1 MFHKNGTV
9 FAVRPNRT
17 LYERGCMQSLINHLN
32 QLQELLLIRDE
43 HRTAGDGRHMDRLND
58 SIDQLTD
65 RLPQDLKSLYQ
76 RLYKKDHIVMAPM
89 HNGCCAICGMRLPI
103 SQVQAVRLCKQIQNC
118 PSCAR
123 VLYEESDAP
132 VRLGGSSSRTEPRKS
147 GVSRFSAESL
157 MITDLEATTAAG
169 AIEALAKV
177 MEEKGFVSGA
187 DKLIQSAMEREAV
200 LSTAMENGLA
210 FPHVRGVEGG
220 GLTLALGISKRG
232 IQWDDSGAT
241 VTSHIIFFIT
251 IPTAVSAF
259 YLRLMSGL
267 TETFLKEQNREA
279 LLAAETPEQL
289 WKALTKATRYAI
301 K

>member
-1 MFHKNGTV
+1 
-9 FAVRPNRT
+9 
-17 LYERGCMQSLINHLN
+17 MQSLINHLN
-32 QLQELLLIRDE
+32 QLQELVLIRDE
-43 HRTAGDGRHMDRLND
+43 HRTTGDGRHMESLNA

-65 RLPQDLKSLYQ
+65 KLPPDIKSLYQ

-89 HNGCCAICGMRLPI
+89 YNGCCASCGMRMPI

-123 VLYEESDAP
+123 ILFEESDAP
-132 VRLGGSSSRTEPRKS
+132 RWVGETPSRTEPRKS
-147 GVSRFSAESL
+147 GISRFSAESL
-157 MITDLEATTAAG
+157 MAPDLKGTTGAEVIAELAT
-169 AIEALAKV
+169 L
-177 MEEKGFVSGA
+177 MEQKNFVSGA
-187 DKLIQSAMEREAV
+187 DKLVETALEREAV

-220 GLTLALGISKRG
+220 GLTLSLGVSKKG
-232 IQWDDSGAT
+232 VKFDDAGN
-241 VTSHIIFFIT
+241 VCNIIFFIT

-279 LLAAETPEQL
+279 ILAAETPEQL
-289 WKALTKATRYAI
+289 WKALTKATRYSI

>member
-1 MFHKNGTV
+1 
-9 FAVRPNRT
+9 
-17 LYERGCMQSLINHLN
+17 MQSLINHLN

-43 HRTAGDGRHMDRLND
+43 HRTTGDGRHMDRLND

-65 RLPQDLKSLYQ
+65 RLPPEVKSLYQ
-76 RLYKKDHIVMAPM
+76 RLYKRDHLVMAPM
-89 HNGCCAICGMRLPI
+89 HNGCCAICGMRMPI
-103 SQVQAVRLCKQIQNC
+103 SQIQAVRLCKQVQNC

-123 VLYEESDAP
+123 ILYEESDAP
-132 VRLGGSSSRTEPRKS
+132 RWVGESPSRTEPRKS
-147 GVSRFSAESL
+147 GISRFSAESL
-157 MITDLEATTAAG
+157 MVSSLNATTAAG
-169 AIEALAKV
+169 AIEELAKV
-177 MEEKGFVSGA
+177 MEDKCFVSGS

-220 GLTLALGISKRG
+220 GLTLALGISKKG
-232 IQWDDSGAT
+232 IKWDDSNNST
-241 VTSHIIFFIT
+241 NIVFFIT

-267 TETFLKEQNREA
+267 TETFLKEQSRQA
-279 LLAAETPEQL
+279 LLEAETPAQL
-289 WKALTKATRYAI
+289 WKALTKTTRYSI

>member
-1 MFHKNGTV
+1 
-9 FAVRPNRT
+9 
-17 LYERGCMQSLINHLN
+17 MQSLINHLN
-32 QLQELLLIRDE
+32 QLQELVLIRDE
-43 HRTAGDGRHMDRLND
+43 HRTTGDGSHMDRLND

-65 RLPQDLKSLYQ
+65 KLPPEVKSLYQ

-89 HNGCCAICGMRLPI
+89 YNGCCAICGMRMPI

-123 VLYEESDAP
+123 ILYEESDAP
-132 VRLGGSSSRTEPRKS
+132 RWVGETPSRTEPRKS
-147 GVSRFSAESL
+147 GISRFSAESL
-157 MITDLEATTAAG
+157 MVTDLQAKTGAEAIA
-169 AIEALAKV
+169 ELAKV
-177 MEEKGFVSGA
+177 MEEKNFVSGV
-187 DKLIQSAMEREAV
+187 DKLVETALEREAV

-220 GLTLALGISKRG
+220 GLTLALGVSKKG
-232 IQWDDSGAT
+232 VKFDDAGNM
-241 VTSHIIFFIT
+241 VNIVFFLT

-279 LLAAETPEQL
+279 ILAAETSEQL
-289 WKALTKATRYAI
+289 WKALTKATRYSI

>member
-1 MFHKNGTV
+1 
-9 FAVRPNRT
+9 
-17 LYERGCMQSLINHLN
+17 MQSLINHLN
-32 QLQELLLIRDE
+32 QLQELVLIRDE
-43 HRTAGDGRHMDRLND
+43 HRTTGDGRHMESLNA

-65 RLPQDLKSLYQ
+65 KLPPDIKSLYQ

-89 HNGCCAICGMRLPI
+89 YNGCCAICGMRMPI

-123 VLYEESDAP
+123 ILFEESDAP
-132 VRLGGSSSRTEPRKS
+132 RWVGETPSRTEPRKS
-147 GVSRFSAESL
+147 GISRFSAESL
-157 MITDLEATTAAG
+157 MAPDLKGTTGAEVIAELAT
-169 AIEALAKV
+169 L
-177 MEEKGFVSGA
+177 MEQKNFVSGA
-187 DKLIQSAMEREAV
+187 DKLVESALEREAV

-220 GLTLALGISKRG
+220 GLTLSLGVSKKG
-232 IQWDDSGAT
+232 VKFDDAGN
-241 VTSHIIFFIT
+241 VCNIIFFIT

-279 LLAAETPEQL
+279 ILAAETPEQL
-289 WKALTKATRYAI
+289 WKALTKATRYSI

>member
-1 MFHKNGTV
+1 M
-9 FAVRPNRT
+9 
-17 LYERGCMQSLINHLN
+17 N
-32 QLQELLLIRDE
+32 QLQELVLIRDE
-43 HRTAGDGRHMDRLND
+43 HRTTGDGSHMERLND

-65 RLPQDLKSLYQ
+65 KLPPEVKSLYQ

-89 HNGCCAICGMRLPI
+89 YNGCCAICGMRMPI

-123 VLYEESDAP
+123 ILYEESDAP
-132 VRLGGSSSRTEPRKS
+132 RWVGEAPSRTEPRKS
-147 GVSRFSAESL
+147 GISRFSAESL
-157 MITDLEATTAAG
+157 MVPNLKATSGQEAIAELAA
-169 AIEALAKV
+169 V
-177 MEEKGFVSGA
+177 MEEKGFVSGV
-187 DKLIQSAMEREAV
+187 DKLVQNALEREAV

-220 GLTLALGISKRG
+220 GLTLSLGVSKKG
-232 IQWDDSGAT
+232 LKFDDAGNM
-241 VTSHIIFFIT
+241 VNIVFFIT

-259 YLRLMSGL
+259 YLRLMAGL

-279 LLAAETPEQL
+279 ILLAETPEQL
-289 WKALTKATRYAI
+289 WKALTKSTRYSI

>member
-1 MFHKNGTV
+1 
-9 FAVRPNRT
+9 
-17 LYERGCMQSLINHLN
+17 
-32 QLQELLLIRDE
+32 
-43 HRTAGDGRHMDRLND
+43 
-58 SIDQLTD
+58 
-65 RLPQDLKSLYQ
+65 LPPEVKSLYQ

-89 HNGCCAICGMRLPI
+89 YNGCCAICGMRMPI

-123 VLYEESDAP
+123 ILYEESDAP
-132 VRLGGSSSRTEPRKS
+132 RWVGETPSRTEPRKS
-147 GVSRFSAESL
+147 GISRFSAESL
-157 MITDLEATTAAG
+157 MVPDLKATTG
-169 AIEALAKV
+169 KEAIEELAKL
-177 MEEKGFVSGA
+177 MEQMKFVSAA
-187 DKLIQSAMEREAV
+187 DKLVQSALEREAV

-220 GLTLALGISKRG
+220 GLTLALGVSKNG
-232 IQWDDSGAT
+232 VKFDDAGN
-241 VTSHIIFFIT
+241 VVNIVFFIT

-279 LLAAETPEQL
+279 LLLAETPEQL
-289 WKALTKATRYAI
+289 WKALTKATRYSI

>member
-1 MFHKNGTV
+1 
-9 FAVRPNRT
+9 
-17 LYERGCMQSLINHLN
+17 MQSLINHLN
-32 QLQELLLIRDE
+32 QLQELVLIRDE
-43 HRTAGDGRHMDRLND
+43 HRTTGDGRHMESLNA

-65 RLPQDLKSLYQ
+65 KLPPDIKSLYQ

-89 HNGCCAICGMRLPI
+89 YNGCCAICGMRMPI

-123 VLYEESDAP
+123 ILFEESDAP
-132 VRLGGSSSRTEPRKS
+132 RWVGETPSRTEPRKS
-147 GVSRFSAESL
+147 GISRFSAESL
-157 MITDLEATTAAG
+157 MAPDLKGATG
-169 AIEALAKV
+169 AEVIAELATL
-177 MEEKGFVSGA
+177 MEQKNFVSGA
-187 DKLIQSAMEREAV
+187 DKLVESALEREAV

-220 GLTLALGISKRG
+220 GLTLSLGVSKKG
-232 IQWDDSGAT
+232 VKFDDAGN
-241 VTSHIIFFIT
+241 VCNIIFFIT

-267 TETFLKEQNREA
+267 TETFLKEQNREMI
-279 LLAAETPEQL
+279 LAAETPEQL
-289 WKALTKATRYAI
+289 WKALTKATRWSI

>member
-1 MFHKNGTV
+1 
-9 FAVRPNRT
+9 
-17 LYERGCMQSLINHLN
+17 MQSLINHLN
-32 QLQELLLIRDE
+32 QLQELVLIRDE
-43 HRTAGDGRHMDRLND
+43 HRTTGDGSHMGRLND

-65 RLPQDLKSLYQ
+65 KLPPEVKSLYQ

-89 HNGCCAICGMRLPI
+89 YNGCCAICGMRMPI

-123 VLYEESDAP
+123 ILYEESDAP
-132 VRLGGSSSRTEPRKS
+132 RWVGETPSRTEPRKS
-147 GVSRFSAESL
+147 GISRFSAESL
-157 MITDLEATTAAG
+157 MVPDLKATTG
-169 AIEALAKV
+169 KEAIEELAKL
-177 MEEKGFVSGA
+177 MEQMKFVSAA
-187 DKLIQSAMEREAV
+187 DKLVQSALEREAV

-220 GLTLALGISKRG
+220 GLTLALGVSKNG
-232 IQWDDSGAT
+232 VKFDDAGN
-241 VTSHIIFFIT
+241 VVNIVFFIT

-279 LLAAETPEQL
+279 LLLAETPEQL
-289 WKALTKATRYAI
+289 WKALTKATRYSI

>member
-1 MFHKNGTV
+1 
-9 FAVRPNRT
+9 
-17 LYERGCMQSLINHLN
+17 MQSLINHLN

-43 HRTAGDGRHMDRLND
+43 HRTTGDGRHMDRLND
-58 SIDQLTD
+58 SIEQLTD
-65 RLPQDLKSLYQ
+65 VLPVEMRSLYL

-89 HNGCCAICGMRLPI
+89 HNGCCAICGMRMPI
-103 SQVQAVRLCKQIQNC
+103 SQVQAVRLCKQIQSC

-123 VLYEESDAP
+123 ILFEESDAP
-132 VRLGGSSSRTEPRKS
+132 KWIGDAPSRTEPRKS
-147 GVSRFSAESL
+147 GISRFSAEIL
-157 MITDLEATTAAG
+157 MVPNLKAHSAVE
-169 AIEALAKV
+169 AIEKLAKV
-177 MEEKGFVSGA
+177 MEEQNFISA
-187 DKLIQSAMEREAV
+187 SDKLVQSALEREAV

-220 GLTLALGISKRG
+220 GLTLAMGVSKKGIP
-232 IQWDDSGAT
+232 WDDAGKL
-241 VTSHIIFFIT
+241 VNIVFFIT

-279 LLAAETPEQL
+279 ILEAKTSEEL
-289 WKALTKATRYAI
+289 WKALLKTTRYSI